1 MHYSTQLDNGHCR
14 TFLATKEIPK
24 RCTLYMTMATI
35 IGRKRGKEKNFYIKI
50 WCTIYDHHERG
61 LNDENVQM
69 FNV

>member
-35 IGRKRGKEKNFYIKI
+35 IGRKKEEKEKKNFYKNLV
-50 WCTIYDHHERG
+50 YNRYMNDHERKR
-61 LNDENVQM
+61 VK
-69 FNV
+69 

>member
-35 IGRKRGKEKNFYIKI
+35 IGRKRGKEKKLLQKFGVQYK
-50 WCTIYDHHERG
+50 YDHERG